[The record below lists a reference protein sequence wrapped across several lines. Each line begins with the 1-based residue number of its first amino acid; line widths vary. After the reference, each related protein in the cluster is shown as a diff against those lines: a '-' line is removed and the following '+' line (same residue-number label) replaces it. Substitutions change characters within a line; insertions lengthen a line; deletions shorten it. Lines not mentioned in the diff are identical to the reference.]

1 MDRRE
6 QLLLDDDRAWAEL
19 HDELEGLSSEQM
31 TEPGFTEDW
40 TVKDFLAHLGC
51 WMAQAAHVLERIRL
65 GTYERMEV
73 DEDRMNELFY
83 ESCRDL
89 DLVAVKCGLQSSR
102 IRMLQEWYALR
113 VPDGEAAW
121 WIRKAGADH
130 YEEHLP
136 RLREWAAEL
145 IRRRDE

>member
-6 QLLLDDDRAWAEL
+6 QLLQEDDRAWAEL
-19 HDELEGLSSEQM
+19 HERLEILSQEEM

-51 WMAQAAHVLERIRL
+51 WMAQAAHVLERVRL
-65 GTYERMEV
+65 GTYERTEV
-73 DEDRMNELFY
+73 DEDRMNSLFY

-102 IRMLQEWYALR
+102 IRMLQEWYALPQIIPIADEWFR
-113 VPDGEAAW
+113 ESGPEHIAVHMPDLE
-121 WIRKAGADH
+121 RFV
-130 YEEHLP
+130 
-136 RLREWAAEL
+136 RT
-145 IRRRDE
+145 RR

>member
-102 IRMLQEWYALR
+102 IRMLQEWYALPEVTPIADEWFR
-113 VPDGEAAW
+113 ESGPAHIDEHMPDLQ
-121 WIRKAGADH
+121 RFV
-130 YEEHLP
+130 
-136 RLREWAAEL
+136 RT
-145 IRRRDE
+145 RR

>member
-6 QLLLDDDRAWAEL
+6 RLLLEDDQAWAQL
-19 HDELEGLSSEQM
+19 HDRLQELSPEQM

-65 GTYERMEV
+65 GTYERVEV
-73 DEDRMNELFY
+73 DEDRMNHLFY
-83 ESCRDL
+83 DLCQDL

-102 IRMLQEWYALR
+102 IRMLQEWYALPE
-113 VPDGEAAW
+113 VTPLADEWFSESGPKHIAEHMPDLE
-121 WIRKAGADH
+121 RFV
-130 YEEHLP
+130 
-136 RLREWAAEL
+136 RN
-145 IRRRDE
+145 RR